1 MSIPESKIAGLR
13 GEQFAARE
21 YAARGYT
28 IISANFVS
36 YIGEIDIIVQ
46 DKKKNLCFVE
56 VKTRSADTLFP
67 PSEAVDTAK
76 QARIIS
82 TAKTFIK
89 QTGIKYRNVR
99 FDIAEVLLRNL
110 YAADINIIENAFQPD
125 FF

>member
-1 MSIPESKIAGLR
+1 MALPESKIIGLR
-13 GEQFAARE
+13 GEQFVARE
-21 YAARGYT
+21 YASRGYT
-28 IISANFVS
+28 VISANFVS

-46 DKKKNLCFVE
+46 NKKKELCFVE
-56 VKTRSADTLFP
+56 VKTRSVNTYFP

-76 QARIIS
+76 QSRIIS

-89 QTGIKYRNVR
+89 QSGIKYRSIR

-110 YAADINIIENAFQPD
+110 YSADINIIENAFQAD